1 MRYPC
6 AHDTAANDVELQ
18 RFGTRQYRL
27 SVNDALASVRPCQ
40 WHRRFRTCLK
50 RPSSR
55 RLHRRAAECHA
66 CQHKISLYMRVL
78 RDRRE
83 ESKLHE
89 APTWG
94 NACAQP
100 SLLGTTLENHNVG
113 AVFHQTGV
121 DGHWAEA
128 ERAWKR
134 DEGRARGRSGPE
146 FYTHFARRIVLYPT
160 IG

>member
-1 MRYPC
+1 MIPLQMMLSF
-6 AHDTAANDVELQ
+6 NDSAPGNIASPRQ
-18 RFGTRQYRL
+18 RCIGERAPR
-27 SVNDALASVRPCQ
+27 Q
-40 WHRRFRTCLK
+40 WHWRFRSCLK

-55 RLHRRAAECHA
+55 RLHRKAAECHA

-83 ESKLHE
+83 EPKLYE

-100 SLLGTTLENHNVG
+100 SLLGNTLENHNVG

-134 DEGRARGRSGPE
+134 DEGRAQGRSGPE
-146 FYTHFARRIVLYPT
+146 FYTHFARRIVSYLT